1 MARPL
6 RIEFPGA
13 IYHVCSRTLGS
24 WRQQRERL
32 FRDERDCQRFL
43 PRLAEGVDNFRIRL
57 YLFTTS

>member
-13 IYHVCSRTLGS
+13 IYHVCSRMVGS

-32 FRDERDCQRFL
+32 FRDERDRERFVA
-43 PRLAEGVDNFRIRL
+43 RLAEG
-57 YLFTTS
+57 